1 MCRIFRCFNLARFC
15 RYGGTWT
22 LLQSHI
28 STLAKVLQF
37 SQIGP
42 IGLSV
47 LGCQDGM
54 QEMFHAAWDR
64 NYETCTWLFGHNT
77 IIKKP
82 TASDGVIKKMGIY
95 CRKQQFRCKND
106 DNHVKPR
113 PWGHCSIMTKRC
125 GVLCCLAADYLA
137 GLSWDVFTIFYT
149 KKYDGN
155 QQCPLPTSNFIFGTS
170 SLKLHVRFRVY
181 LSNPTIKCRSTFLN
195 LVVPSESERMQ
206 CHSIPLRQL
215 SGQTYCKSF
224 SSQGKNNVKQCSLLG
239 GASHFA
245 NG

>member
-1 MCRIFRCFNLARFC
+1 MRRIFRCFNLARFC

-149 KKYDGN
+149 KNMMETNNAPY
-155 QQCPLPTSNFIFGTS
+155 PLVTS
-170 SLKLHVRFRVY
+170 SSGPHLWSYMLDFECIYQIQQSSVVRPFESGGPVWVWEDAVPLH
-181 LSNPTIKCRSTFLN
+181 PIEA
-195 LVVPSESERMQ
+195 VVGTN
-206 CHSIPLRQL
+206 IL
-215 SGQTYCKSF
+215 
-224 SSQGKNNVKQCSLLG
+224 
-239 GASHFA
+239 
-245 NG
+245 